1 MSKIY
6 TAYQLLHSNSRGFVA
21 ALLQKLNFMFGDKTY
36 LKLLFR
42 LKMRYE
48 LNLQNPKSFGEK
60 IQWLKLYDR
69 KPEYTKMVDKYAVK
83 DYVASIIGKEYII
96 PTLGVWEKPEDI
108 EWDKLPDC
116 FVLKTTHGGGSSGV
130 VICEDKASFDK
141 KAAVSKLQLSMKQDI
156 YRALREWPYKNVPR
170 RVMAEQ
176 FINSRPNVK
185 VLPDY
190 KWYCFNGEPKFCQ
203 VIQDRT
209 SNETI
214 DFFDTNWKHQE
225 FVGLNP
231 VSGPAI
237 GNATIEPE
245 RPANLETQVCIARKL
260 SKGIPFS
267 RIDLYETDGIIF
279 FGEITFYPASGFG
292 VFTPNRYNEILGQ
305 MLVLPSEKCC

>member
-1 MSKIY
+1 MSKLF
-6 TAYQLLHSNSRGFVA
+6 TAYQLLHNNSRGFVA
-21 ALLQKLNFMFGDKTY
+21 ALLQKLNFLFGEKVY

-42 LKMRYE
+42 LKMGYR
-48 LNLQNPKSFGEK
+48 LDLQNPKSFSEK

-96 PTLGVWEKPEDI
+96 PTLGVWKKPEDI
-108 EWDKLPDC
+108 KWDKLPDK

-130 VICEDKASFDK
+130 VICKDKAFFDK
-141 KAAVSKLQLSMKQDI
+141 KTAVSKLQLSMKQDI
-156 YRALREWPYKNVPR
+156 YQALREWPYKNVPR

-185 VLPDY
+185 DLPDY

-237 GNATIEPE
+237 GNATREPE
-245 RPANLETQVCIARKL
+245 RPTNLETQVRIAREL

-292 VFTPNRYNEILGQ
+292 VFTPNHYNEILGQ